1 MSTLFEHHVHPWIAK
16 RKGHSPTKVADQLR
30 TDTGYQRFNKK
41 LAVVITT
48 NVGTMTSAYLFC
60 VLAFL
65 SLPAVLSG
73 LGGPFAG
80 VFPSF
85 LVKASLIALIAWIA
99 QTFLQLVLLPI
110 IIVGQ
115 NVQAEA
121 SDKRAEATYQD
132 ADAVL
137 HEALQIQ
144 AHLEAQDAAIE
155 RILAMV
161 TGGAGGSAATGPAD
175 GSTTSTAAAS
185 PPTTPPVTPS

>member
-1 MSTLFEHHVHPWIAK
+1 MSVLFEHKAHPRIEQRRAQSPAK
-16 RKGHSPTKVADQLR
+16 VSDQHKV
-30 TDTGYQRFNKK
+30 DTGYQRFNKR
-41 LAVVITT
+41 LAVAITA

-73 LGGPFAG
+73 LGGPFTG
-80 VFPSF
+80 LFPDY

-121 SDKRAEATYQD
+121 ADKRSQATYDD

-144 AHLEAQDAAIE
+144 AHLEAQDAVIE

-161 TGGAGGSAATGPAD
+161 AARGDAD
-175 GSTTSTAAAS
+175 GTPGVS
-185 PPTTPPVTPS
+185 PS

>member
-1 MSTLFEHHVHPWIAK
+1 MSTLFEHRVHPWIAK
-16 RKGHSPTKVADQLR
+16 RKSQVPTKVADQLK
-30 TDTGYQRFNKK
+30 TDTGYQRFNKR
-41 LAVVITT
+41 LAVIITT

-73 LGGPFAG
+73 LGGPFTG

-85 LVKASLIALIAWIA
+85 MVKASLIALIAWIA

-155 RILAMV
+155 RILSMV
-161 TGGAGGSAATGPAD
+161 GGGRGAPATTP
-175 GSTTSTAAAS
+175 TTDAPPSPS
-185 PPTTPPVTPS
+185 PPTAPGVTPS

>member
-1 MSTLFEHHVHPWIAK
+1 MSSLFEHHVHPWIAQ
-16 RKGHSPTKVADQLR
+16 RKAVAPAKVAEQHKS
-30 TDTGYQRFNKK
+30 DTGYQRFNKK
-41 LAVVITT
+41 LAVGITS

-60 VLAFL
+60 LLAL
-65 SLPAVLSG
+65 MSLPAVLSA
-73 LGGPFAG
+73 FSVFSG
-80 VFPSF
+80 VFPAPLIKVS
-85 LVKASLIALIAWIA
+85 VIALIAWIA

>member
-1 MSTLFEHHVHPWIAK
+1 MSSLYEHHVHPWIEQRRA
-16 RKGHSPTKVADQLR
+16 RTPTTVEDQHKS
-30 TDTGYQRFNKK
+30 DTGYQRFNKR
-41 LAVVITT
+41 LAVTITS

-80 VFPSF
+80 VFPAF
-85 LVKASLIALIAWIA
+85 MVKASLIALIAWIA

-144 AHLEAQDAAIE
+144 AHLEAQDTAIE
-155 RILAMV
+155 RILALV
-161 TGGAGGSAATGPAD
+161 HGGPLPTDDTGAGGTTTTTGGPA
-175 GSTTSTAAAS
+175 AAPPAPPS
-185 PPTTPPVTPS
+185 PS

>member
-1 MSTLFEHHVHPWIAK
+1 MSTLFEHRPHPRIQQRQAET
-16 RKGHSPTKVADQLR
+16 PAKVAEQHKV
-30 TDTGYQRFNKK
+30 DTPYQRFNKG
-41 LAVVITT
+41 LAVSITS

-60 VLAFL
+60 ILALL
-65 SLPAVLSG
+65 SLPAVLSAFSVFG
-73 LGGPFAG
+73 G
-80 VFPSF
+80 VFPAP

-121 SDKRAEATYQD
+121 ADKRAEATYQD

-155 RILAMV
+155 RILAQV
-161 TGGAGGSAATGPAD
+161 DSRSDRAGD
-175 GSTTSTAAAS
+175 AAAAAAD
-185 PPTTPPVTPS
+185 TTVAPPPVNPS

>member
-1 MSTLFEHHVHPWIAK
+1 MSTLFAHQAHPRIEQ
-16 RKGHSPTKVADQLR
+16 RRTESPAKVAEQHR
-30 TDTGYQRFNKK
+30 ADTGYQRFNKR
-41 LAVVITT
+41 LAVTITT

-60 VLAFL
+60 LLAFL

-73 LGGPFAG
+73 LGGPFDHL
-80 VFPSF
+80 FPSF
-85 LVKASLIALIAWIA
+85 LVRASLIALIAWIA

-121 SDKRAEATYQD
+121 SDKRAEATYLD

-137 HEALQIQ
+137 HEAVQIQ

-161 TGGAGGSAATGPAD
+161 SGRDPGDADGPPGGPA
-175 GSTTSTAAAS
+175 AVS
-185 PPTTPPVTPS
+185 PS

>member
-1 MSTLFEHHVHPWIAK
+1 MSSLFEHHEHPWIAQ
-16 RKGHSPTKVADQLR
+16 RKTKAPTTVAGQHR
-30 TDTGYQRFNKK
+30 SDTGYQRFNKK
-41 LAVVITT
+41 LAVGITS

-60 VLAFL
+60 VLALL
-65 SLPAVLSG
+65 SLPAVLSA
-73 LGGPFAG
+73 FSIFSG
-80 VFPSF
+80 VFPAPIIKVS
-85 LVKASLIALIAWIA
+85 VIALIAWIA

-144 AHLEAQDAAIE
+144 AHLEAQDAAIQ

-161 TGGAGGSAATGPAD
+161 AAGEPIIATGAPGTPTPTDDEGGSGDPQQV
-175 GSTTSTAAAS
+175 S
-185 PPTTPPVTPS
+185 PS

>member
-1 MSTLFEHHVHPWIAK
+1 MSSLYEHHVHPWIEQRRA
-16 RKGHSPTKVADQLR
+16 RTPTTVEDQHKS
-30 TDTGYQRFNKK
+30 DTGYQRFNKR
-41 LAVVITT
+41 LAVTITS

-80 VFPSF
+80 VFPAF
-85 LVKASLIALIAWIA
+85 MVKASLIALIAWIA
-99 QTFLQLVLLPI
+99 PTFLQLVLLPI

-115 NVQAEA
+115 YVQAEA

-144 AHLEAQDAAIE
+144 AHLEAQDEAIE
-155 RILAMV
+155 RILAV
-161 TGGAGGSAATGPAD
+161 VHGGPAPAGDGGAATG
-175 GSTTSTAAAS
+175 TTGTAG
-185 PPTTPPVTPS
+185 TTPPPPA

>member
-1 MSTLFEHHVHPWIAK
+1 MSTLFEHHPHPRIEQRQAE
-16 RKGHSPTKVADQLR
+16 SPAKVAEQHKV
-30 TDTGYQRFNKK
+30 DTPYQRFNKG
-41 LAVVITT
+41 LAVSITS

-65 SLPAVLSG
+65 SLPAVLAG
-73 LGGPFAG
+73 LGGPFGG

-115 NVQAEA
+115 NVQAA
-121 SDKRAEATYQD
+121 AADKRAEATYQD

-137 HEALQIQ
+137 HTALQIQ
-144 AHLEAQDAAIE
+144 QHLAIQDAEISKIAAAIAN
-155 RILAMV
+155 LQ
-161 TGGAGGSAATGPAD
+161 GPA
-175 GSTTSTAAAS
+175 
-185 PPTTPPVTPS
+185 PTVSGA

>member
-1 MSTLFEHHVHPWIAK
+1 MSTLYQHHVHPWIEQRRSHK
-16 RKGHSPTKVADQLR
+16 PTKVSEQHR
-30 TDTGYQRFNKK
+30 SDTGYQRFNKR
-41 LAVVITT
+41 LAVAITT

-121 SDKRAEATYQD
+121 SDKRSEATYQD

-155 RILAMV
+155 RILALV
-161 TGGAGGSAATGPAD
+161 HGDPATATDAATGGD
-175 GSTTSTAAAS
+175 TA
-185 PPTTPPVTPS
+185 PPPVSPS

>member
-1 MSTLFEHHVHPWIAK
+1 MSTLFEHHPHPRIEQRRAE
-16 RKGHSPTKVADQLR
+16 SPAKVAEQHKA
-30 TDTGYQRFNKK
+30 DTPYQRFNKG
-41 LAVVITT
+41 LAVSITS

-65 SLPAVLSG
+65 SLPAVLAG
-73 LGGPFAG
+73 LGGPFGG
-80 VFPSF
+80 VFPAF

-121 SDKRAEATYQD
+121 ADKRAEATYED

-144 AHLEAQDAAIE
+144 SHLEAQDAAIE
-155 RILAMV
+155 RILALV
-161 TGGAGGSAATGPAD
+161 TGAPGTAGGSGVPHGGVDGSPGAD
-175 GSTTSTAAAS
+175 G
-185 PPTTPPVTPS
+185 PPPVSPS

>member
-1 MSTLFEHHVHPWIAK
+1 MSTLFTHKVHPRIEQRRAEA
-16 RKGHSPTKVADQLR
+16 PTKVAEQHR
-30 TDTGYQRFNKK
+30 ADTGYQRFNKR
-41 LAVVITT
+41 LAVTITS

-60 VLAFL
+60 VLALL
-65 SLPAVLSG
+65 SLPAVLSA
-73 LGGPFAG
+73 FSVFSG
-80 VFPSF
+80 VFPAP

-121 SDKRAEATYQD
+121 SDKRAEATYLD

-155 RILAMV
+155 RIL
-161 TGGAGGSAATGPAD
+161 TTLSTRGPDGGASAAGGP
-175 GSTTSTAAAS
+175 
-185 PPTTPPVTPS
+185 PPVTPS

>member
-1 MSTLFEHHVHPWIAK
+1 MSSLFEHHVHPWIAQ
-16 RKGHSPTKVADQLR
+16 RKAVAPAKVAEQHKS
-30 TDTGYQRFNKK
+30 DTGYQRFNKK
-41 LAVVITT
+41 LAVGITS

-60 VLAFL
+60 LLAL
-65 SLPAVLSG
+65 MSLPAVLSA
-73 LGGPFAG
+73 FSVFSG
-80 VFPSF
+80 VFPAPLIKVS
-85 LVKASLIALIAWIA
+85 VIALIAWIA

-144 AHLEAQDAAIE
+144 AHLEAQDTAIQ
-155 RILAMV
+155 RILA
-161 TGGAGGSAATGPAD
+161 TLSGGD
-175 GSTTSTAAAS
+175 TAAA
-185 PPTTPPVTPS
+185 PAPTGDGPGTGGPPPVTPS

>member
-1 MSTLFEHHVHPWIAK
+1 MSSLFEHHVHPRIEQRQAEA
-16 RKGHSPTKVADQLR
+16 PAKVAEQHR
-30 TDTGYQRFNKK
+30 ADTGYQRFNKR
-41 LAVVITT
+41 LAVGITT

-60 VLAFL
+60 LLAFL

-73 LGGPFAG
+73 LGGPFDG
-80 VFPSF
+80 FFPPF
-85 LVKASLIALIAWIA
+85 MVKASLIALIAWIA

-121 SDKRAEATYQD
+121 ADKRAEATYQD

-155 RILAMV
+155 RILALV
-161 TGGAGGSAATGPAD
+161 AGRADAPGGAAPAPGGAGAGP
-175 GSTTSTAAAS
+175 
-185 PPTTPPVTPS
+185 PPVSPS

>member
-1 MSTLFEHHVHPWIAK
+1 MSTLFEHHPHPRIEQRKAESPAK
-16 RKGHSPTKVADQLR
+16 VVEQHNV
-30 TDTGYQRFNKK
+30 DTPYQRFNKG
-41 LAVVITT
+41 LAVSITS

-73 LGGPFAG
+73 LGGPFDG

-121 SDKRAEATYQD
+121 ADKRAEATYQD

-155 RILAMV
+155 RILGLV
-161 TGGAGGSAATGPAD
+161 AGPSGATGESGAPAAGAD
-175 GSTTSTAAAS
+175 A
-185 PPTTPPVTPS
+185 PPPVNQS

>member
-1 MSTLFEHHVHPWIAK
+1 MSSLFQHQVHPRVEQRQAET
-16 RKGHSPTKVADQLR
+16 PAKVAEQHKS
-30 TDTGYQRFNKK
+30 DTAYQRFNKR
-41 LAVVITT
+41 LAVGITT

-60 VLAFL
+60 LLAFL

-73 LGGPFAG
+73 LGGPFAHL
-80 VFPSF
+80 FPAF
-85 LVKASLIALIAWIA
+85 LVRASLIALIAWIA

-121 SDKRAEATYQD
+121 ADKRAEATYED

-155 RILAMV
+155 QILAAL
-161 TGGAGGSAATGPAD
+161 GGHAAGADPRPAGPA
-175 GSTTSTAAAS
+175 
-185 PPTTPPVTPS
+185 PVTPS

>member
-1 MSTLFEHHVHPWIAK
+1 MSALFEHKAHPRIAQ
-16 RKGHSPTKVADQLR
+16 RRAQSPAKVSDQHKV
-30 TDTGYQRFNKK
+30 DTGYQRFNKR
-41 LAVVITT
+41 LAVAITT

-73 LGGPFAG
+73 LGGPFDG
-80 VFPSF
+80 VFPAF
-85 LVKASLIALIAWIA
+85 MVKASLIALIAWIA

-121 SDKRAEATYQD
+121 ADKRSEATYED

-155 RILAMV
+155 RILALMAAGDV
-161 TGGAGGSAATGPAD
+161 GAGPHD
-175 GSTTSTAAAS
+175 VS
-185 PPTTPPVTPS
+185 PS

>member
-1 MSTLFEHHVHPWIAK
+1 MSSLFEHKVHPRVKQRRSDPPA
-16 RKGHSPTKVADQLR
+16 KVAEQHK
-30 TDTGYQRFNKK
+30 TDTGYQRFNKR
-41 LAVVITT
+41 LAVGITA

-65 SLPAVLSG
+65 SLPAVLSAFG
-73 LGGPFAG
+73 VFSG

-121 SDKRAEATYQD
+121 ADKRAEATYQD

-144 AHLEAQDAAIE
+144 EHLEAQDAAIE
-155 RILAMV
+155 RILDTVAGRSPA
-161 TGGAGGSAATGPAD
+161 TPGTTPGAGAIPTPGGD
-175 GSTTSTAAAS
+175 AAA
-185 PPTTPPVTPS
+185 PPVTPS

>member
-1 MSTLFEHHVHPWIAK
+1 MSSLFTHQTHPRIEQRQAE
-16 RKGHSPTKVADQLR
+16 SPTKVAEQHR
-30 TDTGYQRFNKK
+30 ADTAYQRFNKR
-41 LAVVITT
+41 LAVGITT

-60 VLAFL
+60 LLAFL

-73 LGGPFAG
+73 LGGPFAHA
-80 VFPSF
+80 FPAF
-85 LVKASLIALIAWIA
+85 LVKDSLIALIAWIA

-121 SDKRAEATYQD
+121 SDKRAEATYLD

-155 RILAMV
+155 RILAALAV
-161 TGGAGGSAATGPAD
+161 RGPGHGDAAAGGP
-175 GSTTSTAAAS
+175 
-185 PPTTPPVTPS
+185 PPVTPS

>member
-1 MSTLFEHHVHPWIAK
+1 MSSLFQHQVHP
-16 RKGHSPTKVADQLR
+16 RVEQRQTESPTKVAEQHKS
-30 TDTGYQRFNKK
+30 DTTYQRFNKR
-41 LAVVITT
+41 LAVGITA

-60 VLAFL
+60 LLAFL

-73 LGGPFAG
+73 LGGPFDHL
-80 VFPSF
+80 FPPF
-85 LVKASLIALIAWIA
+85 LVRASLIALIAWIA

-121 SDKRAEATYQD
+121 ADKRAEATYED

-155 RILAMV
+155 QILAALGRGAV
-161 TGGAGGSAATGPAD
+161 GTGDAPA
-175 GSTTSTAAAS
+175 
-185 PPTTPPVTPS
+185 PVTPS

>member
-1 MSTLFEHHVHPWIAK
+1 MSTLFEHRVHPWIAK
-16 RKGHSPTKVADQLR
+16 RRSQAPTKVVDQLK
-30 TDTGYQRFNKK
+30 TDTGYQRFNKR
-41 LAVVITT
+41 LAVIITT

-73 LGGPFAG
+73 LGGPFTG

-85 LVKASLIALIAWIA
+85 MVKASLIALIAWIA

-121 SDKRAEATYQD
+121 SDKRAEATYLD

-155 RILAMV
+155 RILNMV
-161 TGGAGGSAATGPAD
+161 GGAAAPSATG
-175 GSTTSTAAAS
+175 TAAAPVS
-185 PPTTPPVTPS
+185 PPASPPSPTGPPVTPS